1 MAWVRTHPLNS
12 KFRLKMGVMPD
23 FSGASLV
30 KAETPSGA
38 FDGVNRR
45 FTLSK
50 EPVEGSIDIYKDG
63 MRLKPASN
71 ELLNDGDYWFDQ
83 SNLILWFS
91 QFHIPQT
98 NSVVLADYRSL

>member
-30 KAETPSGA
+30 KAESPMGDK
-38 FDGVNRR
+38 DGENRR
-45 FTLSK
+45 FTLGK
-50 EPVEGSIDIYKDG
+50 EPVGGSLDVYKDG

-71 ELLNDGDYWFDQ
+71 ELFEDGDYWFDQ
-83 SNLILWFS
+83 DNKILWFS
-91 QFHIPQT
+91 LFHAPQV
-98 NSVVLADYRSL
+98 NSVILIDYRSL

>member
-30 KAETPSGA
+30 KAETPSG
-38 FDGVNRR
+38 DMNGENRR
-45 FTLSK
+45 FTLAK
-50 EPVEGSIDIYKDG
+50 VPVEGSLDIYKDG

-71 ELLNDGDYWFDQ
+71 EQLLDGDYWFDQ
-83 SNLILWFS
+83 GDKILWFS
-91 QFHIPQT
+91 QFHIPQV
-98 NSVVLADYRSL
+98 NSVILVDYRSL